1 MADPTVDACRATEPA
16 DAQVTSEKELRQL
29 QRENSSRLLQKLDS
43 QNKQISSLLSSL
55 KSKREEA
62 MQNRESQNREPAPVP
77 VEILPASHE
86 DWAGLCRRAAQPDGH
101 EARVTLEIQQRLV
114 EVEQQL
120 TRTAVAAAPASAP
133 DATREA
139 VLKTFND
146 AISAALRHPDGL
158 AVDEIQWRALLAVLQ
173 TYGGWSVPAAEE
185 VQS

>member
-1 MADPTVDACRATEPA
+1 MNAPMADPTVDAHKATEPA
-16 DAQVTSEKELRQL
+16 
-29 QRENSSRLLQKLDS
+29 
-43 QNKQISSLLSSL
+43 
-55 KSKREEA
+55 
-62 MQNRESQNREPAPVP
+62 PAS

-114 EVEQQL
+114 EVERHL
-120 TRTAVAAAPASAP
+120 AMAAMAAAPASAP

-139 VLKTFND
+139 VTKTFND
-146 AISAALRHPDGL
+146 ALSAALRHPDGL

-185 VQS
+185 AQR